1 MSPGARLAR
10 NLPVL
15 YATRL
20 LYQMHFLTAVLIP
33 FFRDWGGLSLGEILL
48 MNAWFFSWVSAL
60 EVPTGGVAD
69 RFGRKA
75 SILLGYAF
83 GALGVAIYV
92 SVPRFEVFLLAE
104 FVVALGTA
112 LASGADE
119 ALVYDSLAATGRT
132 AEAARVFAHAQSF
145 RLAGLVIGPI
155 GGSFLNQW
163 LGLRATVACQ
173 VIPMALAAV
182 VGLALTEP
190 PRSERARTQVTWRQ
204 ILREGAGHVWATPA
218 LRVLALD
225 MIAVNAVS
233 FLAIWLYQPLLE
245 AAGVPVRWFGAVH
258 VGLSSVQIVVLQTAG
273 RLQSALGSRL
283 RMLRLFPALAG
294 AAYLGLALARS
305 PWAVIPLIL
314 CVFGFGLSRA
324 PLLSA
329 DLNRHIPSE
338 RRATALSAISM
349 GSRLAIT
356 LGDCAAALGTRFS
369 LHGTV
374 LAAGAALLAL
384 AATSRVKQEHL
395 V

>member
-1 MSPGARLAR
+1 MSEARLLAR

-15 YATRL
+15 YATRF
-20 LYQMHFLTAVLIP
+20 LYQVHFLAAVLIP

-48 MNAWFFSWVSAL
+48 LNAWFFLWVSAL

-75 SILLGYAF
+75 SVLLGYAF

-92 SVPRFEVFLLAE
+92 SVPRFPVFLLAE
-104 FVVALGTA
+104 LVVALGTA

-119 ALVYDSLAATGRT
+119 ALIYDSLAATGRT
-132 AEAARVFAHAQSF
+132 SEAARVFAHAQSF
-145 RLAGLVIGPI
+145 RLAGLVVGPI

-182 VGLALTEP
+182 VGLALREP
-190 PRSERARTQVTWRQ
+190 PRTERGRSPVTWGEV
-204 ILREGAGHVWATPA
+204 LREGAGHVWASPA

-225 MIAVNAVS
+225 MIAVNAIS
-233 FLAIWLYQPLLE
+233 FLAIWLYQPVLE

-258 VGLSSVQIVVLQTAG
+258 VGLSSVQIVVLQVAG
-273 RLQSALGSRL
+273 RLQSALGSRRRL
-283 RMLRLFPALAG
+283 LRLFPALAG

-305 PWAVIPLIL
+305 PVAVVPLLL

-338 RRATALSAISM
+338 RRATTLSAISM

-356 LGDCAAALGTRFS
+356 LGDSLAALGTRCS

-374 LAAGAALLAL
+374 AAAGLALLAL
-384 AATSRVKQEHL
+384 AASSRVRDEHL
-395 V
+395 G